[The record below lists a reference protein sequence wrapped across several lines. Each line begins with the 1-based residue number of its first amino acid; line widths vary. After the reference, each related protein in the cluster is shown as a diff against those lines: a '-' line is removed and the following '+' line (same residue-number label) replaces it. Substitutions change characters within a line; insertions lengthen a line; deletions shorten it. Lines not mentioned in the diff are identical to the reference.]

1 MATINPERLKAN
13 INAIVKNVL
22 EAQAK
27 AVTTAMF
34 DLQADMIVRV
44 FDAGNDVDG
53 SQIGKYST
61 APMYYSISQATSQV
75 RSSSLKPRGKF
86 SNKPEF
92 KNGKPRKSQYF
103 PGGYSEFRSTVGRQ
117 NAKVDLRL
125 TGSLLAS
132 IQVGVGSNQVSLGFN
147 NDDQYEKAKGNEERF
162 NKVIF
167 APSITE
173 IEAIEQKWQDQV
185 ENAFFN
191 SFE

>member
-22 EAQAK
+22 EAQSK

-34 DLQADMIVRV
+34 DLQADMIQRV

-53 SQIGKYST
+53 TGIGKYST
-61 APMYYSISQATSQV
+61 TPMYYSLSQKTSQV
-75 RSSSLKPRGKF
+75 RSSSLRPGGKN
-86 SNKPEF
+86 STSPEF
-92 KNGKPRKSQYF
+92 ANGKKRKSQYF
-103 PGGYSEFRSTVGRQ
+103 PGGYSEFRSAVGRQ

-125 TGSLLAS
+125 TGSLLRS
-132 IQVGVGSNQVSLGFN
+132 IQVGIGSNQVSLGFN
-147 NDDQYEKAKGNEERF
+147 NDDEFLKAKANEERF

-167 APSITE
+167 APSVTE
-173 IEAIEQKWQDQV
+173 IEAIEQKWSEQV
-185 ENAFFN
+185 EDAFFS

>member
-13 INAIVKNVL
+13 ITAIVKNVL
-22 EAQAK
+22 EAQSK

-34 DLQADMIVRV
+34 DLQADMIQRV
-44 FDAGNDVDG
+44 FDAGVD
-53 SQIGKYST
+53 SQGAEIGKYST
-61 APMYYSISQATSQV
+61 KPMYYSLSQKNSQM
-75 RSSSLKPRGKF
+75 RSSSLKGKGKF
-86 SNKPEF
+86 SNSPEF
-92 KNGKPRKSQYF
+92 ANGKKRKSQYF

-117 NAKVDLRL
+117 NSKVDLRL
-125 TGSLLAS
+125 TGSLLRS

-147 NDDQYEKAKGNEERF
+147 NDDEYEKAKGNEERF
-162 NKVIF
+162 NKIIF